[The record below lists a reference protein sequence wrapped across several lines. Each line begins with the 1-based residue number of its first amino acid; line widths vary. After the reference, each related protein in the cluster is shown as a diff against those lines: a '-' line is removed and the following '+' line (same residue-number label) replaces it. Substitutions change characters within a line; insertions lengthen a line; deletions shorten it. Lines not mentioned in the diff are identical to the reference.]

1 MLSTSQLA
9 PRQWKPG
16 LMGLGLG
23 IRHSEPG
30 VGSAALG
37 LTLALLIGAAPLDL
51 ALPAIGGLA
60 LVIGMLIA
68 PPIGLYA
75 LLVGVP
81 FSPSLGIAEAG
92 FSLSAVEPLAL
103 LLLLIWLARGVVD
116 RPVERPSVDSAN
128 PARTRV
134 LTALFALLCV
144 LLIASGGATSLPLA
158 IKESLKW
165 VLLFLAFVLTSAY
178 VRTEAD
184 ARGVLAALFCAGA
197 GQGLVG
203 LVQFVGGFGPP
214 TFAVGGFMRAHG
226 NFGQP
231 NPFAGYLGTILPLAL
246 ALAAIPHPGR
256 FRTIARVALVATGLG
271 IILSL
276 SRGAWLGLLIALA
289 VMALVW
295 SARTRRFVAPTATVL
310 VLVGLLGILGA
321 LPLALATRVTSVVDN
336 FGIFDA
342 RLVPPTSENFAVV
355 ERMAH
360 WQAGWEMFLD
370 HPWLGVGPGNYPAVY
385 ERYAIAGWREPLG
398 HAHNYYLNMAAETG
412 LVGLT
417 TFLLFLY
424 FAFRAILRLVRT
436 GDRPVSLKALQA
448 SDRDR
453 TASPTVFNRALAVGL
468 LGTFVVFCTHNLFDN
483 LLVHGVSIQI
493 GVLLG
498 LVGGVAS
505 DG

>member
-1 MLSTSQLA
+1 MLSTSPLA
-9 PRQWKPG
+9 PGRSGPWRIG
-16 LMGLGLG
+16 SGLGV
-23 IRHSEPG
+23 RHSGLG
-30 VGSAALG
+30 VGSAGLG
-37 LTLALLIGAAPLDL
+37 LAVALLIGAAPLEL
-51 ALPAIGGLA
+51 ALPILGGLV
-60 LVIGMLIA
+60 LLIGMLIA

-75 LLVGVP
+75 LLVAVP
-81 FSPSLGIAEAG
+81 FSPSLGIEEAG
-92 FSLSAVEPLAL
+92 FALSAVEPLAL
-103 LLLLIWLARGVVD
+103 LLLLIWLARGVAHRV
-116 RPVERPSVDSAN
+116 VELPRVDSASA
-128 PARTRV
+128 ARTQL
-134 LTALFALLCV
+134 LTVLFALICV
-144 LLIASGGATSLPLA
+144 LLIASAGATSLPLA

-178 VRTEAD
+178 VRTESD

-197 GQGLVG
+197 GQALVG
-203 LVQFVGGFGPP
+203 LIQFVGGFGPP
-214 TFAVGGFMRAHG
+214 TFEVGGFMRAHG

-231 NPFAGYLGTILPLAL
+231 NPFAGYLGTILPLTL

-256 FRTIARVALVATGLG
+256 FRTIAWVALVSTGLG

-289 VMALVW
+289 AMALVW
-295 SARTRRFVAPTATVL
+295 SARTRRFVAPTATAL

-321 LPLALATRVTSVVDN
+321 LPPALATRVTSVVDN

-342 RLVPPTSENFAVV
+342 RLVPPTPENFGVV

-385 ERYAIAGWREPLG
+385 DRYYISGWAEALG
-398 HAHNYYLNMAAETG
+398 HAHNYYLNMAAEAG
-412 LVGLT
+412 LAGLIVL
-417 TFLLFLY
+417 LLFLC
-424 FAFRAILRLVRT
+424 FAFRAILRLVSQA
-436 GDRPVSLKALQA
+436 DRPVGLT
-448 SDRDR
+448 R
-453 TASPTVFNRALAVGL
+453 FNRALAVGL
-468 LGTFVVFCTHNLFDN
+468 LGSFVVFCTHNLFDN

-498 LVGGVAS
+498 LVGGVVP